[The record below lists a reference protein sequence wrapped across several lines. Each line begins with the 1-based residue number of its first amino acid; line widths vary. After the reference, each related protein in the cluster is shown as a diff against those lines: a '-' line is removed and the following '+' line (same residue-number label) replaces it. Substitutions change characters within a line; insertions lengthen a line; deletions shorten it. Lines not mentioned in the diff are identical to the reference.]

1 MHHIVQ
7 INYRRPEMPKP
18 EWEARYTDDRA
29 KSFLEVPGLLWKIWL
44 DGDAERLAGGI
55 YLFADKASAEAYAIG
70 PIAARIKANPD
81 FSDVSIRVFAVRRRM
96 SEITRAPIDFGALA
110 AE

>member
-1 MHHIVQ
+1 MIIVQ
-7 INYRRPEMPKP
+7 INYRRPEMPKS

-29 KSFLEVPGLLWKIWL
+29 KPFLEVPGLLWKIWL

-55 YLFADKASAEAYAIG
+55 YLFADRASAEAYAKG
-70 PIAARIKANPD
+70 PIVARIRNNPD
-81 FSDVSIRVFAVRRRM
+81 LSEVSVRVFEVRQRM
-96 SEITRAPIDFGALA
+96 SEITRAPIDFGKQA

>member
-1 MHHIVQ
+1 MHIVQ
-7 INYRRPEMPKP
+7 INYRRPEMPKA

-29 KSFLEVPGLLWKIWL
+29 KPFLEVPGLLWKIWL

-55 YLFADKASAEAYAIG
+55 YLFADRASAEGDSRGAIVG
-70 PIAARIKANPD
+70 RLRNNPD
-81 FSDVSIRVFAVRRRM
+81 LSEVSVRVFAVRQRM
-96 SEITRAPIDFGALA
+96 SEITRAPINFDRLA